1 VRGATQLKAKAPTA
15 ASAAGINP
23 DPAWDYKGLLWDY
36 RRIGLPQGWK
46 TTTPTASSPPGSSR

>member
-1 VRGATQLKAKAPTA
+1 VRGATQLKARAPA
-15 ASAAGINP
+15 AAAAAGINS

-46 TTTPTASSPPGSSR
+46 TSAGSSR